1 MQAIQGCQC
10 HHVPGCSRMFC
21 ICDNPCLDSSMHLV
35 ESQFPQSALAYTDNA
50 TLDQYNLKLP
60 TCGSPASPAMHV
72 KLSAT
77 CLHSFITL
85 ASALSG
91 SAGPGVVGS
100 VRKPSEPRRSCKCC
114 LILRGTLDSST
125 AYKHGNC
132 AGMAG
137 RRVAFVPHKDQ
148 AAQELAVDHN
158 GDRW

>member
-50 TLDQYNLKLP
+50 TLDQYILKLP

-72 KLSAT
+72 KLSAN

-100 VRKPSEPRRSCKCC
+100 VRKPSEPRRLSKCC
-114 LILRGTLDSST
+114 LILRGTHDSST
-125 AYKHGNC
+125 HYKTRQLC
-132 AGMAG
+132 RDG
-137 RRVAFVPHKDQ
+137 RSEGGFRA
-148 AAQELAVDHN
+148 
-158 GDRW
+158 R